1 MIKVT
6 RFNNSVLLINA
17 ENIQSVEANPDT
29 VITFINRDRLL
40 VKEPVE
46 EVTHRIVQYRRLHPG
61 EGADR
66 IAAAAAGGLRDACK
80 VRDSG
85 GRGMSKP

>member
-6 RFNNSVLLINA
+6 RLNNSVLLINA

-46 EVTHRIVQYRRLHPG
+46 EVTHRIVQYRRVLQASAECTEPVFA
-61 EGADR
+61 EAWQP
-66 IAAAAAGGLRDACK
+66 AA
-80 VRDSG
+80 
-85 GRGMSKP
+85 

>member
-6 RFNNSVLLINA
+6 RLNNSVLLINA

-29 VITFINRDRLL
+29 VITFVNRDRLM

-46 EVTHRIVQYRRLHPG
+46 EVGERIVRYRRHMMDSPPG
-61 EGADR
+61 PDPETADPLPP
-66 IAAAAAGGLRDACK
+66 AA
-80 VRDSG
+80 
-85 GRGMSKP
+85 

>member
-46 EVTHRIVQYRRLHPG
+46 EVTHRIVEYRRVLKAPA
-61 EGADR
+61 ECTEPVFSAFS
-66 IAAAAAGGLRDACK
+66 LNT
-80 VRDSG
+80 
-85 GRGMSKP
+85 

>member
-6 RFNNSVLLINA
+6 RLNNSVLQINA
-17 ENIQSVEANPDT
+17 ETIQSVEANPDT

-46 EVTHRIVQYRRLHPG
+46 EVAQRIVQYRRILMHQAECGGPSLG
-61 EGADR
+61 NGWLP
-66 IAAAAAGGLRDACK
+66 AA
-80 VRDSG
+80 
-85 GRGMSKP
+85 

>member
-6 RFNNSVLLINA
+6 RLNNSVLRVNA
-17 ENIQSVEANPDT
+17 ENIQSVEANPET

-46 EVTHRIVQYRRLHPG
+46 EVAQRIVQYRRILMDQEAYARHP
-61 EGADR
+61 
-66 IAAAAAGGLRDACK
+66 AGGGWTPAA
-80 VRDSG
+80 
-85 GRGMSKP
+85 